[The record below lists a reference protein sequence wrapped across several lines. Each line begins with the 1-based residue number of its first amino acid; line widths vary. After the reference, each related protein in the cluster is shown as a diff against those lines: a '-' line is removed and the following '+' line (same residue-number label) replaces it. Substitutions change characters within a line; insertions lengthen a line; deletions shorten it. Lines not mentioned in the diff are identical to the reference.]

1 MTSYEKIPKHIAII
15 MDGNGRWAKAKKLP
29 RIAGHRKGAEV
40 VKSIVTSCDDLGVKF
55 LTLYTFSTENWK
67 RPEKEVNFL
76 MGLLSWFLDK
86 EISNLK
92 KNNARFLTIGNIE
105 KLPKGAREVI
115 AKAKE
120 QTKNNTG
127 LNLILALNYGAR
139 FEIIEAV
146 KSICSEIQ
154 KKRLSVAELDE
165 DIFSSY
171 LYTAGIPDPDLLIR
185 TSGEMRLSNFLL
197 WQLSYSELYVTDK
210 LWPDF
215 DETELKLAIDSFQKR
230 KRRFGDIAHKKG

>member
-1 MTSYEKIPKHIAII
+1 MEQNIIPKHIAII
-15 MDGNGRWAKAKKLP
+15 MDGNGRWAKSKNLP

-40 VKSIVTSCDDLGVKF
+40 VKSIVQCCDDLGVKF

-67 RPEKEVNFL
+67 RPEKEINFL

-86 EISNLK
+86 EIRNLK

-105 KLPKGAREVI
+105 KLPSKAQEVI

-127 LNLILALNYGAR
+127 LNLVLALNYGAR
-139 FEIIEAV
+139 VEILRAV
-146 KSICSEIQ
+146 KSICCDLRE
-154 KKRLSVAELDE
+154 KRLAEDE
-165 DIFSSY
+165 LNEEKFSSY
-171 LYTAGIPDPDLLIR
+171 LYTAGIPDPELLIR

-197 WQLSYSELYVTDK
+197 WQLSYSELYITEK

-215 DETELKLAIDSFQKR
+215 NDAELKKAIKNFQQR
-230 KRRFGDIAHKKG
+230 KRRFGGIVNKKG

>member
-1 MTSYEKIPKHIAII
+1 VVTKNDIPEHIAII

-40 VKSIVTSCDDLGVKF
+40 VKSIVSCCDDLGVKF

-67 RPEKEVNFL
+67 RPEKEINFL

-105 KLPKGAREVI
+105 KLPKKAREVI

-120 QTKNNTG
+120 QTRNNTG
-127 LNLILALNYGAR
+127 LNLVLALNYGAR
-139 FEIIEAV
+139 LEIIDAV
-146 KSICSEIQ
+146 KSIAGDIQ
-154 KKRLSVAELDE
+154 DKQLTVDELNE
-165 DIFSSY
+165 EIFSSY

-215 DETELKLAIDSFQKR
+215 DETEFKLAIDSFQKR
-230 KRRFGDIAHKKG
+230 KRRFGGIVNKKG

>member
-1 MTSYEKIPKHIAII
+1 MSEKKIIPKHIAII
-15 MDGNGRWAKAKKLP
+15 MDGNGRWAKERKLP

-40 VKSIVTSCDDLGVKF
+40 VKSIVKCCDDLGVKF

-67 RPEKEVNFL
+67 RPEKEINFL

-86 EISNLK
+86 EIRNLK

-105 KLPKGAREVI
+105 RLPKKAREVI

-120 QTKNNTG
+120 QTKSNTG
-127 LNLILALNYGAR
+127 LNLVLALNYGAR
-139 FEIIEAV
+139 LEIIEAV
-146 KSICSEIQ
+146 KSICGDI
-154 KKRLSVAELDE
+154 KDKRLTETELNE
-165 DIFSSY
+165 DIFSGY

-185 TSGEMRLSNFLL
+185 TGGEMRLSNFLL

-210 LWPDF
+210 VWPDF
-215 DETELKLAIDSFQKR
+215 NKAELKKAVDNFQKR
-230 KRRFGDIAHKKG
+230 KRRFGNIK